1 MIISRSFIL
10 RIELF
15 QTKVVEKIK
24 THFFSMT
31 FFKSCLLRDNV
42 KKCCRDGQVT
52 DGIVALMHF
61 MLDI

>member
-1 MIISRSFIL
+1 
-10 RIELF
+10 
-15 QTKVVEKIK
+15 
-24 THFFSMT
+24 MT